1 MFICNDTLNLFNR
14 TRGALNNVQVTV
26 NDNTMLL
33 AAFDQFPSIAVD
45 NESDCAIC
53 LDQIRAGIH
62 VKQLPSCEHIFHED
76 CIKLWIQGGHSACPM
91 CRQQILTE
99 AQNEHEMHGIA
110 SGAEMG
116 NSSNDPSVIVQI
128 DEEHQSEAS
137 ADEDEA
143 DQNAQITNV

>member
-1 MFICNDTLNLFNR
+1 MFMLK
-14 TRGALNNVQVTV
+14 G
-26 NDNTMLL
+26 LL

-62 VKQLPSCEHIFHED
+62 VKQLPSCEHIFHDD

-91 CRQQILTE
+91 CRQQILAE
-99 AQNEHEMHGIA
+99 AQNEHQMHDIA

-116 NSSNDPSVIVQI
+116 NSSNDPSVIVQM
-128 DEEHQSEAS
+128 DEEHQSQTS

-143 DQNAQITNV
+143 DQNAQIANV